1 MAAAVVDDGEG
12 DPFLGERSVCGV
24 PCHRVEVDGAE
35 RDVVPDLLQE
45 AAAFSATLGEPA
57 TRAALAAF
65 MAAGGQ
71 TPAGEL
77 RLADLVAPAPGFT

>member
-1 MAAAVVDDGEG
+1 M
-12 DPFLGERSVCGV
+12 
-24 PCHRVEVDGAE
+24 
-35 RDVVPDLLQE
+35 VPDLLQE